1 MGPFLNFANWSY
13 FSGSVSIYNKN
24 LEFIKLFILTLCII
38 ATPQDWLA
46 NYEICGKRIFI
57 SYWTYYESYKTMEN
71 GNDFNATCESKM
83 SVPDNGKRKNMN
95 TWGQKSQM
103 TWKVVCQ
110 R

>member
-1 MGPFLNFANWSY
+1 MKYVEREYS
-13 FSGSVSIYNKN
+13 SVI
-24 LEFIKLFILTLCII
+24 
-38 ATPQDWLA
+38 
-46 NYEICGKRIFI
+46 G
-57 SYWTYYESYKTMEN
+57 TYYESYKTMEH

-103 TWKVVCQ
+103 AWKVVCQ